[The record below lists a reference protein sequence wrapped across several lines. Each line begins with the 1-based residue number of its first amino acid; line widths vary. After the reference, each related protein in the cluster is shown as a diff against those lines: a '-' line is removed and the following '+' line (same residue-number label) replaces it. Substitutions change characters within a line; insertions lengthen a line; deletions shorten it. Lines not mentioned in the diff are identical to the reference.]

1 LAGHRIRQLILR
13 AHVDGVIDF
22 REANLLDPYWH
33 KRLLIVLKE
42 LVDREKMEIL
52 KMIHQRELAKIGIPL
67 LTSEGLESSLNLAQ
81 ETLES
86 YVGLLVGADEQ
97 DKADRKTR
105 QIKSLEEAWS
115 DQFGD
120 PDDPNTRDAI
130 SRVVASLKSNG
141 QEA

>member
-1 LAGHRIRQLILR
+1 M
-13 AHVDGVIDF
+13 
-22 REANLLDPYWH
+22 LDPYWH